1 MFETIAGNKPAA
13 KREPGGETETSVGIR
28 LTREV
33 EHASG
38 FSNFRSNLKDFLT
51 EKQVTVRGGGPGFLP
66 DTRFGTGWKDNLK
79 DFFRPLPASAK
90 RTTDGSLLVEW
101 QPWYRELWQNIR
113 DRISPPKLP
122 PLELT
127 SKPVPVREI
136 WSRNPRFKGVQAV
149 SLLVHVV
156 LIMLIVAPFVPG
168 VLQKTQAKKLD
179 TLLTPLDISPY
190 TPKLPKGAKKAG
202 GGGGGGERNPIPASR
217 GKLPKFSW
225 TQFTPP
231 AVKPP
236 DNAKLAMTPTVLGPP
251 DLKLPSPNMANWGDP
266 LAKAITDSSG
276 PGSGAGIGSGCC
288 GGVGSGQG
296 GGVGPGN
303 GWGTGGGYPSAGT
316 NGYGDITCIYC
327 PQPAYS
333 DEAVKTKFQ
342 GTVLV
347 HVLVTPDGRAAN
359 IRIVKGIGMGL
370 DEKVIEAVRT
380 WRFKP
385 STGPNGKPTT
395 AVVDIEVGFR
405 LL

>member
-1 MFETIAGNKPAA
+1 MLETAERNEVKHRTPSGAEYQLGNRLA
-13 KREPGGETETSVGIR
+13 REAEHTS
-28 LTREV
+28 
-33 EHASG
+33 A
-38 FSNFRSNLKDFLT
+38 FSSFWSNLKDFLT
-51 EKQVTVRGGGPGFLP
+51 EKPVTVRGGGDGFLP
-66 DTRFGTGWKDNLK
+66 DTDFGTGWKDNLK
-79 DFFRPLPASAK
+79 DFFRPLPAAA
-90 RTTDGSLLVEW
+90 RRATDGSLLVEW
-101 QPWYRELWQNIR
+101 EPWYHELWQNIR
-113 DRISPPKLP
+113 DIISPPKLP
-122 PLELT
+122 PLEIT

-149 SLLVHVV
+149 SLLIHVA
-156 LIMLIVAPFVPG
+156 LIVLIVAPFVPA
-168 VLQKTQAKKLD
+168 VIQKTQAKKLD

-190 TPKLPKGAKKAG
+190 TPKLPKGANKAG

-231 AVKPP
+231 SVKPP
-236 DNAKLAMTPTVLGPP
+236 ENPKLAMTPTVLGPP
-251 DLKLPSPNMANWGDP
+251 ELKLPSPNMSNWGDP

-303 GWGTGGGYPSAGT
+303 GWGTGGGYPAAGT

-327 PQPAYS
+327 PLPPYS

-342 GTVLV
+342 GAVTLQVT
-347 HVLVTPDGRAAN
+347 VTPDGRATD
-359 IRIVKGIGMGL
+359 IRVVKGVGMGL
-370 DEKVIEAVRT
+370 DEQAVQSVRS

-385 STGPNGKPTT
+385 SVGPNGRTVT
-395 AVVDIEVGFR
+395 ATAIIEVTFR